1 MLKRPHYIALSAV
14 VFLALGVLNL
24 PARTATQFKLALGS
38 LFLPLFGLASS
49 VHSLS
54 EQAGNSLTPR
64 RALLSELESLR
75 RENSQFRAREV
86 QVAEI
91 FRENDRLRQALRLQQ
106 KIPFKLQFAR
116 VIMRD
121 PANWWR
127 TVQIDVG
134 QRDGIVTD
142 LPVLTLDGLLV
153 GRIAQSG
160 ARTARVALV
169 GDPDCR
175 VSAVV
180 QDGAARDYGVVASG
194 SASVLDGSLVDLTYV
209 NRPTA
214 SKPGQ
219 RVLTSGLGGIFPQ
232 GILIGH
238 IVDTNSVGFG
248 LYMEA
253 RVKLGANLDSLEEVW
268 VVLP

>member
-1 MLKRPHYIALSAV
+1 MLKRPHYIALSLV
-14 VFLALGVLNL
+14 VFLVLAVLNL
-24 PARTATQFKLALGS
+24 PSRTATQFKLALSS

-64 RALLSELESLR
+64 RVLLTELERLR
-75 RENSQFRAREV
+75 RENSQCRVRQT
-86 QVAEI
+86 QVAEV
-91 FRENDRLRQALRLQQ
+91 FRDNDRLRRALRLQQ
-106 KIPFKLQFAR
+106 QIPFKLQFAR
-116 VIMRD
+116 VVLRD

-142 LPVLTLDGLLV
+142 LPVLTLDGQLAGRVTQV
-153 GRIAQSG
+153 GSRAS
-160 ARTARVALV
+160 RVALV
-169 GDPDCR
+169 GDPFCR

-180 QDGAARDYGVVASG
+180 EDGKARDYGVIYSG
-194 SASVLDGSLVDLTYV
+194 LGGVLDGSLVDLTYV

-219 RVLTSGLGGIFPQ
+219 PVLTSGLGEFFPKGIP
-232 GILIGH
+232 IGH
-238 IVDTNSVGFG
+238 IVDTNSVGLG

>member
-1 MLKRPHYIALSAV
+1 MLKRPHYIAFGAV
-14 VFLALGVLNL
+14 IFLALGVLNL
-24 PARTATQFKLALGS
+24 PSQTANHAKLALGS
-38 LFLPLFGLASS
+38 LFLPLFGLAGS
-49 VHSLS
+49 VHSLA
-54 EQAGNSLTPR
+54 EETGNSLAPR
-64 RALLSELESLR
+64 RALVAELERLR
-75 RENSQFRAREV
+75 RENSQFRARQGQVLEV
-86 QVAEI
+86 
-91 FRENDRLRQALRLQQ
+91 FHENDRLRRALHLQPQ
-106 KIPFKLQFAR
+106 IPFKLQFAR
-116 VIMRD
+116 VVLRD

-134 QRDGIVTD
+134 QRDGIVTE
-142 LPVLTLDGLLV
+142 LPVLTMDGLLV
-153 GRIAQSG
+153 GRITQAG
-160 ARTARVALV
+160 LRTSRVALV
-169 GDPDCR
+169 GDSGCR

-180 QDGAARDYGVVASG
+180 QEGNARDYGVIASG
-194 SASVLDGSLVDLTYV
+194 NATVLDGSLVDLTYV

-219 RVLTSGLGGIFPQ
+219 GVLTSGLGGVFPP

-268 VVLP
+268 VILP